1 MEIVLQTS
9 RCGLISPH
17 LAERVQSD
25 SGTNRV
31 IGAVLGFGQRLSD
44 SNLGRAYPPGCQGPT
59 EPMETQRASPGP
71 P

>member
-25 SGTNRV
+25 SGTKRV

-44 SNLGRAYPPGCQGPT
+44 SNLGRAYPP
-59 EPMETQRASPGP
+59 
-71 P
+71 